1 MCTVLIADD
10 ELATVKQLFN
20 SIIERNKEVKLIGIT
35 NNGEEVLNIME
46 KDPPDILL
54 LDLMMPKM
62 NGFQVME
69 KLIAEKKKYL
79 IKTKI
84 IVISSYIDKLYRH
97 REYLDYIYAMLAK
110 PYSVD
115 QLMKFIDRI
124 DEEIK
129 EDKIERYVKEE
140 LNTFSFNKDTDAY
153 KYLKETICVAIRNNN
168 MKVGL
173 ETDIYKKIAIIHKKS
188 PIQIKWAIEKLM
200 NSMYMNTRCEIIKS
214 YFEFVEDKKPTTKVF
229 IQHIVD
235 NYKK

>member
-1 MCTVLIADD
+1 MKKIILSIDGMTCSACSNGLEKYLNKQNGIINSSVNLVMAN
-10 ELATVKQLFN
+10 ATVDYD
-20 SIIERNKEVKLIGIT
+20 E
-35 NNGEEVLNIME
+35 NI
-46 KDPPDILL
+46 
-54 LDLMMPKM
+54 LD
-62 NGFQVME
+62 QE
-69 KLIAEKKKYL
+69 
-79 IKTKI
+79 
-84 IVISSYIDKLYRH
+84 
-97 REYLDYIYAMLAK
+97 
-110 PYSVD
+110 
-115 QLMKFIDRI
+115 
-124 DEEIK
+124 
-129 EDKIERYVKEE
+129 KIEKYVKEE